1 MPRVRSEEQLQLAV
15 DAPPRPEKKDAGG
28 DKARW
33 RELQRNWVAAWKG
46 QLLDEADACK
56 EAIAA
61 RWWKQ
66 SKTRHKALLRV
77 AASSK
82 ENANAVA
89 APTAPPAK
97 VAAVRL
103 AGLQHVTAAWLQRR
117 APQISS
123 LSTSTGKDADGNTLV
138 TLKALVGGE
147 EREAFV
153 HYSEEF
159 DYDGLRENV
168 HRKREETALLQLAS
182 GAEREAAK
190 RARQRARQEA
200 AAQSAPERAR
210 RKKLRLAEWRRRRRL
225 SEPFKQVL
233 SPSRSPCPIK
243 TMCMCHMCM

>member
-1 MPRVRSEEQLQLAV
+1 M
-15 DAPPRPEKKDAGG
+15 
-28 DKARW
+28 
-33 RELQRNWVAAWKG
+33 
-46 QLLDEADACK
+46 
-56 EAIAA
+56 
-61 RWWKQ
+61 
-66 SKTRHKALLRV
+66 
-77 AASSK
+77 
-82 ENANAVA
+82 NAVA
-89 APTAPPAK
+89 APIAPPAK

-190 RARQRARQEA
+190 RARQRARQKA

-210 RKKLRLAEWRRRRRL
+210 RKKLRLAE
-225 SEPFKQVL
+225 
-233 SPSRSPCPIK
+233 
-243 TMCMCHMCM
+243 